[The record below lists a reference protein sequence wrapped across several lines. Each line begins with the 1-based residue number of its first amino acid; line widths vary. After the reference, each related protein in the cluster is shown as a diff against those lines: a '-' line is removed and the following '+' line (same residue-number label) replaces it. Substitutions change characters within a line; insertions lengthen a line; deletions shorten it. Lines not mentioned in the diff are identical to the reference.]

1 MNPMRTAIFGGSF
14 NPIHR
19 GHIALAD
26 FVVQGGWTDE
36 VWLLV
41 SPQNPLKAA
50 AGLLP
55 EQLRLAL
62 AQQATENYDRI
73 KVSDFEFHLPRPS
86 FTYKTLAALRESY
99 PDRSFQILIGADN
112 WLCFDRWACH
122 EELLRDYELLVYP
135 RQGYDIDTA
144 SLPPNVQ
151 FVPAP
156 LFPFSSTQLREMLL
170 RGEDLSGILPQEI
183 NKTANISLLRE
194 LLRK

>member
-1 MNPMRTAIFGGSF
+1 MRTAIFGGSF

-62 AQQATENYDRI
+62 AQQATGNYDRI

-86 FTYKTLAALRESY
+86 FTYKTLAALRESH

-112 WLCFDRWACH
+112 WSCFNRWAHH

-135 RQGYDIDTA
+135 RQGYDIHTA
-144 SLPPNVQ
+144 SLPPNVR

-170 RGEDLSGILPQEI
+170 RGEDLSDILPQEI

>member
-1 MNPMRTAIFGGSF
+1 MPMRTAIFGGSF

-86 FTYKTLAALRESY
+86 FTYKTLAALRESH

-112 WLCFDRWACH
+112 WLCFNRWAHH

-135 RQGYDIDTA
+135 RQGYDIHTA
-144 SLPPNVQ
+144 SLPPSVR

>member
-1 MNPMRTAIFGGSF
+1 MPTRTAIFGGSF

-86 FTYKTLAALRESY
+86 FTYKTLVALRESH

-112 WLCFDRWACH
+112 WLCFDRWAHH

-135 RQGYDIDTA
+135 RQGYDIHTA
-144 SLPPNVQ
+144 SLPPNVR

>member
-1 MNPMRTAIFGGSF
+1 MRTAIFGGSF

-86 FTYKTLAALRESY
+86 FTYKTLAALRESH

-112 WLCFDRWACH
+112 WLCFNRWARH

-135 RQGYDIDTA
+135 REDYDSHTA
-144 SLPPNVQ
+144 SLAPNVR

-170 RGEDLSGILPQEI
+170 RGEDLSGILSQDI
-183 NKTANISLLRE
+183 NKTANTSLLRD

>member
-1 MNPMRTAIFGGSF
+1 MRTAIFGGSF

-86 FTYKTLAALRESY
+86 FTYKTLAALRESH

-112 WLCFDRWACH
+112 WSCFNRWAHH

-135 RQGYDIDTA
+135 REGYDIHTA
-144 SLPPNVQ
+144 SLPPNVR

>member
-1 MNPMRTAIFGGSF
+1 MPTRTAIFGGSF

-112 WLCFDRWACH
+112 WLCFDRWAHH

-135 RQGYDIDTA
+135 RQGYDIHTA
-144 SLPPNVQ
+144 SLPPNVR

>member
-1 MNPMRTAIFGGSF
+1 MPMRTAIFGGSF

-50 AGLLP
+50 EGLLP

-86 FTYKTLAALRESY
+86 FTYKTLAALRESH

-112 WLCFDRWACH
+112 WSCFNRWAHH

-135 RQGYDIDTA
+135 RQGYDIHTA
-144 SLPPNVQ
+144 SLPPNVR

>member
-1 MNPMRTAIFGGSF
+1 MPMRTAIFGGSF

-50 AGLLP
+50 VGLLP

-86 FTYKTLAALRESY
+86 FTYKTLAALRESH

-112 WLCFDRWACH
+112 WLCFNRWAHH

-135 RQGYDIDTA
+135 RQGYDIHTA
-144 SLPPNVQ
+144 SLPPNVR

>member
-1 MNPMRTAIFGGSF
+1 MPMRTAIFGGSF

-86 FTYKTLAALRESY
+86 FTYKTLAALRESH

-112 WLCFDRWACH
+112 WQCFNRWARH

-135 RQGYDIDTA
+135 RQGYDIHTV
-144 SLPPNVQ
+144 SLPPNVR

>member
-1 MNPMRTAIFGGSF
+1 MPMRTAIFGGSF

-86 FTYKTLAALRESY
+86 FTYKTLAALRESH

-112 WLCFDRWACH
+112 WSCFNRWAHH

-135 RQGYDIDTA
+135 REGYDIHTA
-144 SLPPNVQ
+144 SLPPNVR

-170 RGEDLSGILPQEI
+170 RGEDLSDILPQEI

>member
-1 MNPMRTAIFGGSF
+1 MPMRTAIFGGSF

-62 AQQATENYDRI
+62 AQQATGNYDRI

-86 FTYKTLAALRESY
+86 FTYKTLAALRESH

-112 WLCFDRWACH
+112 WSCFNRWARH

-135 RQGYDIDTA
+135 RQGYDIQTA
-144 SLPPNVQ
+144 SLPPNVR

>member
-1 MNPMRTAIFGGSF
+1 MPMRTAIFGGSF

-86 FTYKTLAALRESY
+86 FTYKTLAALRESH

-112 WLCFDRWACH
+112 WSCFNRWAHH

-135 RQGYDIDTA
+135 RQGYDIHTA
-144 SLPPNVQ
+144 SLPPNVR

-170 RGEDLSGILPQEI
+170 RGEDLSDILPQEI

>member
-1 MNPMRTAIFGGSF
+1 MRTAIFGGSF

-86 FTYKTLAALRESY
+86 FTYKTLAALRESH

-112 WLCFDRWACH
+112 WQCFNRWARH

-135 RQGYDIDTA
+135 REGYDIHTA
-144 SLPPNVQ
+144 SLPPNVR

-156 LFPFSSTQLREMLL
+156 FCPFSSTQLREMLL

>member
-1 MNPMRTAIFGGSF
+1 MPMRTAIFGGSF

-41 SPQNPLKAA
+41 SPRNPLKAA

-86 FTYKTLAALRESY
+86 FTYKTLAALRESH

-112 WLCFDRWACH
+112 WSCFNRWAHH

-135 RQGYDIDTA
+135 REGYDIHTA
-144 SLPPNVQ
+144 SLPPNVR

>member
-1 MNPMRTAIFGGSF
+1 MRTAIFGGSF

-55 EQLRLAL
+55 EQLRLTL
-62 AQQATENYDRI
+62 AQQATQKYEHI

-112 WLCFDRWACH
+112 WQCFDRWACH
-122 EELLRDYELLVYP
+122 EELLREYELLVYP
-135 RQGYDIDTA
+135 RQGYDIDEA
-144 SLPPNVQ
+144 NLPPNVR

-156 LFPFSSTQLREMLL
+156 FFPFSSTQLREMLL
-170 RGEDLSGILPQEI
+170 RGDDPSAVLPQEI
-183 NKTANISLLRE
+183 NKTENISLLRD
-194 LLRK
+194 LLKK

>member
-1 MNPMRTAIFGGSF
+1 MPMRTAIFGGSF

-86 FTYKTLAALRESY
+86 FTYKTLAALRESH

-112 WLCFDRWACH
+112 WLCFDHWARY

-135 RQGYDIDTA
+135 RQGYDIHTA
-144 SLPPNVQ
+144 SLPPNVR

>member
-1 MNPMRTAIFGGSF
+1 MPMRTAIFGGSF

-62 AQQATENYDRI
+62 ARQATENYDRI

-86 FTYKTLAALRESY
+86 FTYKTLAALRESH

-112 WLCFDRWACH
+112 WLCFDRWAHH

-135 RQGYDIDTA
+135 RQGYDIHTA
-144 SLPPNVQ
+144 SLPPNVR

>member
-1 MNPMRTAIFGGSF
+1 MRTAIFGGSF

-86 FTYKTLAALRESY
+86 FTYKTLAALRESH

-112 WLCFDRWACH
+112 WLCFNRWARH

-135 RQGYDIDTA
+135 RQGYDIHTD
-144 SLPPNVQ
+144 SLPPNVR

>member
-26 FVVQGGWTDE
+26 FVVQGGWTE
-36 VWLLV
+36 ELWLLV

-112 WLCFDRWACH
+112 WLCFDRWAHH

-135 RQGYDIDTA
+135 RQGYDIDTT

>member
-1 MNPMRTAIFGGSF
+1 MPMRTAIFGGSF

-50 AGLLP
+50 VGLLP

-86 FTYKTLAALRESY
+86 FTFKTLAALRESH

-112 WLCFDRWACH
+112 WQCFNRWAHH

-135 RQGYDIDTA
+135 RQGYDIHTA
-144 SLPPNVQ
+144 SLPPNVR

>member
-1 MNPMRTAIFGGSF
+1 MPMRTAIFGGSF

-55 EQLRLAL
+55 EQLRLTL

-73 KVSDFEFHLPRPS
+73 KVSNLEFHLPRPS
-86 FTYKTLAALRESY
+86 FTYKTLAALRESH

-112 WLCFDRWACH
+112 WQCFNRWARH

-135 RQGYDIDTA
+135 RQGYDIQTA
-144 SLPPNVQ
+144 SLPPNVR

-156 LFPFSSTQLREMLL
+156 LFPFSSTQLREMLH
-170 RGEDLSGILPQEI
+170 RGEDLSDILPQEI

>member
-1 MNPMRTAIFGGSF
+1 MPMRTAIFGGSF

-55 EQLRLAL
+55 EQLRLTL

-73 KVSDFEFHLPRPS
+73 KVSNLEFHLPRPS
-86 FTYKTLAALRESY
+86 FTYKTLAALRESH

-112 WLCFDRWACH
+112 WQCFNRWARH

-135 RQGYDIDTA
+135 RQGYDIQTA
-144 SLPPNVQ
+144 SLPPNVR

-170 RGEDLSGILPQEI
+170 RGEDLSDILPQEI

>member
-1 MNPMRTAIFGGSF
+1 MPTRTAIFGGSF

-86 FTYKTLAALRESY
+86 FTYKTLAALRESH

-112 WLCFDRWACH
+112 WLCFDRWAHH

-135 RQGYDIDTA
+135 REGYDIHTA
-144 SLPPNVQ
+144 SLPPNVR

>member
-1 MNPMRTAIFGGSF
+1 MPMRTAIFGGSF

-86 FTYKTLAALRESY
+86 FTYKTLAALRESH

-112 WLCFDRWACH
+112 WLCFNRWARH

-135 RQGYDIDTA
+135 RKGYDIHTA
-144 SLPPNVQ
+144 SLPPNVR

>member
-1 MNPMRTAIFGGSF
+1 MPMRTAIFGGSF

-62 AQQATENYDRI
+62 AQQATGNYDRI

-86 FTYKTLAALRESY
+86 FTYKTLAALRESH

-112 WLCFDRWACH
+112 WSCFNRWAHH

-135 RQGYDIDTA
+135 RQGYDIHTA
-144 SLPPNVQ
+144 SLPPNVR

>member
-1 MNPMRTAIFGGSF
+1 MSMRTAIFGGSF

-112 WLCFDRWACH
+112 WLCFDRWAHH

-135 RQGYDIDTA
+135 RQGYDIHTA
-144 SLPPNVQ
+144 SLPPNVR

>member
-1 MNPMRTAIFGGSF
+1 MPMRTAIFGGSF

-86 FTYKTLAALRESY
+86 FTYKTLAALRESH

-112 WLCFDRWACH
+112 WQCFNRWARH

-135 RQGYDIDTA
+135 RQGYDIDAA
-144 SLPPNVQ
+144 SLPPNVR

>member
-1 MNPMRTAIFGGSF
+1 MPTRTAIFGGSF

-86 FTYKTLAALRESY
+86 FTYKTLAALRESH

-112 WLCFDRWACH
+112 WLCFDRWAHH

-135 RQGYDIDTA
+135 RQGYDIHTA
-144 SLPPNVQ
+144 SLPPNVR

>member
-1 MNPMRTAIFGGSF
+1 MPMRTAIFGGSF

-55 EQLRLAL
+55 EQLRLTL

-73 KVSDFEFHLPRPS
+73 KVSNLEFHLPRPS
-86 FTYKTLAALRESY
+86 FTYKTLAALRESH

-112 WLCFDRWACH
+112 WQCFNRWARH
-122 EELLRDYELLVYP
+122 EELLRVYELLVYP
-135 RQGYDIDTA
+135 RQGYDIQTA
-144 SLPPNVQ
+144 SLPPNVR

-170 RGEDLSGILPQEI
+170 RGEDLSDILPQEI

>member
-41 SPQNPLKAA
+41 SPHNPLKAS
-50 AGLLP
+50 GSLLP
-55 EQLRLAL
+55 ENLRLTL
-62 AQQATENYDRI
+62 AQEATAHYERI
-73 KVSDFEFHLPRPS
+73 RVSDFEFHLPRPS

-135 RQGYDIDTA
+135 RQGYDIDTT

-183 NKTANISLLRE
+183 NKTANISLLRK

>member
-1 MNPMRTAIFGGSF
+1 MRTAIFGGSF

-86 FTYKTLAALRESY
+86 FTYKTLAALRESH

-112 WLCFDRWACH
+112 WQCFNRWARH

-135 RQGYDIDTA
+135 REGYDIDTP
-144 SLPPNVQ
+144 SLPPNVR

>member
-1 MNPMRTAIFGGSF
+1 MPMRTAIFGGSF

-112 WLCFDRWACH
+112 WLCFDRWAHH

-135 RQGYDIDTA
+135 REGYDIHTA
-144 SLPPNVQ
+144 SLPPNVR

-156 LFPFSSTQLREMLL
+156 LFPFSSTQLREMLI

>member
-1 MNPMRTAIFGGSF
+1 MPMRTAIFGGSF

-36 VWLLV
+36 VWLIV

-86 FTYKTLAALRESY
+86 FTYKTLAALRESH

-112 WLCFDRWACH
+112 WSCFNRWAHH

-135 RQGYDIDTA
+135 REGYDIHTA
-144 SLPPNVQ
+144 SLPPNVR

>member
-1 MNPMRTAIFGGSF
+1 MPMRTAIFGGSF

-55 EQLRLAL
+55 EQLRLTL

-73 KVSDFEFHLPRPS
+73 KVSDFEFHLPRSS
-86 FTYKTLAALRESY
+86 FTYKTLAALRESH

-112 WLCFDRWACH
+112 WLCFDRWARH

-135 RQGYDIDTA
+135 REGYDIHTA
-144 SLPPNVQ
+144 SLPPNVR

>member
-1 MNPMRTAIFGGSF
+1 MRTAIFGGSF

-41 SPQNPLKAA
+41 SPHNPLKAS
-50 AGLLP
+50 GSLLP
-55 EQLRLAL
+55 EDLRLTL
-62 AQQATENYDRI
+62 AQEATAHYDRI

-86 FTYKTLAALRESY
+86 FTYKTLAALRESH

-112 WLCFDRWACH
+112 WLCFDRWAHH

-144 SLPPNVQ
+144 NLPPNVQ

-170 RGEDLSGILPQEI
+170 RGEDLSGILPKEI

-194 LLRK
+194 LLKK

>member
-1 MNPMRTAIFGGSF
+1 MPMRTAIFGGSF

-86 FTYKTLAALRESY
+86 FTYKTLAALRESH

-112 WLCFDRWACH
+112 WSCFNRWAHH

-135 RQGYDIDTA
+135 RQGYDIHTA
-144 SLPPNVQ
+144 SLPPNVR

>member
-1 MNPMRTAIFGGSF
+1 MPMRTAIFGGSF

-55 EQLRLAL
+55 EQLRLVL

-73 KVSDFEFHLPRPS
+73 KVSDFEFNLPRPS
-86 FTYKTLAALRESY
+86 FTYKTLAALRESH

-112 WLCFDRWACH
+112 WLCFDRWAHH

-135 RQGYDIDTA
+135 RQGYDIHTA
-144 SLPPNVQ
+144 SLPPNVR

>member
-1 MNPMRTAIFGGSF
+1 MPTRTAIFGGSF

-55 EQLRLAL
+55 EQVRLTL

-112 WLCFDRWACH
+112 WLCFDRWAHH

-135 RQGYDIDTA
+135 RQGYDIHTA
-144 SLPPNVQ
+144 SLPPNVR

>member
-1 MNPMRTAIFGGSF
+1 MPMRTAIFGGSF
-14 NPIHR
+14 NPLHR

-86 FTYKTLAALRESY
+86 FTYKTLAALRESH

-112 WLCFDRWACH
+112 WSCFNRWAHH

-135 RQGYDIDTA
+135 RQGYDIHTA
-144 SLPPNVQ
+144 SLPPNVR